1 MEYKREIFPEE
12 VALIAFLASKDRSML
27 IPFCSKIEVAG
38 RACTRFWRK
47 IQPVGVEI
55 FQTNQAA

>member
-1 MEYKREIFPEE
+1 
-12 VALIAFLASKDRSML
+12 ML

-38 RACTRFWRK
+38 QAYTRFCRK

-55 FQTNQAA
+55 FQTNQAAQTF

>member
-1 MEYKREIFPEE
+1 
-12 VALIAFLASKDRSML
+12 ML

-38 RACTRFWRK
+38 WACTRFWRK

-55 FQTNQAA
+55 FQTNQVALTLGKAQAPYYLCG

>member
-1 MEYKREIFPEE
+1 
-12 VALIAFLASKDRSML
+12 ML

-55 FQTNQAA
+55 FQTNQAAQTFWKPQAPYYLCG